1 MTQPVPAQR
10 TSRRLVP
17 AIVGRYAEVFVVSLL
32 AFGCTGLGWGLWR
45 PTMDGTIAE
54 DGGVESIDPVVM
66 NGNREFSTF
75 GVMVFLFL
83 LLGVALAIWMGR
95 KHREVMGPLLLIWGA
110 VCTACG
116 CVTFYVLGTKLALW
130 RVGLP
135 NIEDLH
141 VGSTLT
147 YLPEVELGVA
157 ALVAPLAFLIMAW
170 CLAVFESAPDGVE
183 PAEDQ

>member
-1 MTQPVPAQR
+1 MTPPVPAQS

-17 AIVGRYAEVFVVSLL
+17 AIVGRYAEAFVVSLL
-32 AFGCTGLGWGLWR
+32 AFGCAGLGWGLWR
-45 PTMDGTIAE
+45 PAMSGTVGE
-54 DGGVESIDPVVM
+54 DGGVEITDPAVM

-83 LLGVALAIWMGR
+83 LLGLVLAVWMGR
-95 KHREVMGPLLLIWGA
+95 KHREVMGPLLLLWGA
-110 VCTACG
+110 ICTACG

-135 NIEDLH
+135 NTEDLH

-147 YLPEVELGVA
+147 YLPEVSLGVA
-157 ALVAPLAFLIMAW
+157 SLVAPLAFLIMAW
-170 CLAVFESAPDGVE
+170 SLVLFDPAPNGVE
-183 PAEDQ
+183 PAEDE